1 MSENTKDTKPEETSI
16 YEYLEIGSD
25 AIGFILLSCGI
36 IYLLATMNS
45 MGYFTNTRHGL
56 WFFIDA
62 LIAFAS
68 IALGGLMFLVANDFK
83 RIKLDKKYPKLKK

>member
-1 MSENTKDTKPEETSI
+1 M
-16 YEYLEIGSD
+16 
-25 AIGFILLSCGI
+25 LSCGI
-36 IYLLATMNS
+36 IYLLATMSS
-45 MGYFTNTRHGL
+45 MGYFTNTRHGF

-83 RIKLDKKYPKLKK
+83 RIKLDKKYPKLKNKTVFYLKQI